1 MPVIFPLTSALN
13 LTPTST
19 EEGSESLGVVGV
31 AVAGQ
36 IVQPVQEV
44 PDGVTAAEAAE
55 AGPVPTALVAAT
67 VKVYVVPFVS
77 PLTVAVVAGGLPV
90 TVVGV
95 CAVVPM
101 NGVTV

>member
-1 MPVIFPLTSALN
+1 MIVLPPFDGAVQLTVADAFPAPAV
-13 LTPTST
+13 TP
-19 EEGSESLGVVGV
+19 VGV
-31 AVAGQ
+31 PGAVAAA
-36 IVQPVQEV
+36 
-44 PDGVTAAEAAE
+44 GVTEFEDAEE
-55 AGPVPTALVAAT
+55 GPVPMALVAVT
-67 VKVYVVPFVS
+67 LNVYVVPFVS

>member
-1 MPVIFPLTSALN
+1 VIALPPFDGAVQFTVADAFPAPAVTPVGAA
-13 LTPTST
+13 
-19 EEGSESLGVVGV
+19 GSVG
-31 AVAGQ
+31 AA
-36 IVQPVQEV
+36 
-44 PDGVTAAEAAE
+44 GVTEFEDAEE
-55 AGPVPTALVAAT
+55 GPVPMALVAVT
-67 VKVYVVPFVS
+67 LNVYAVPFVS

>member
-1 MPVIFPLTSALN
+1 LTSDLN
-13 LTPTST
+13 LTPRVTD
-19 EEGSESLGVVGV
+19 EVSESLGVVGV

-36 IVQPVQEV
+36 IVQAEHAVA
-44 PDGVTAAEAAE
+44 DGVTAFEAWD
-55 AGPVPTALVAAT
+55 AGPVPAAFVAAT
-67 VKVYVVPFVS
+67 VKVYVVPLVR